1 METVAFVQFKLKDWE
16 SLALLSYLSSPELL
30 EIGSHNED
38 QDVVKYMVILHQPGA
53 TGLCHLSKLSKSN
66 LKMGIFKCL
75 VHNEDSKRVLCT
87 KTMVTCSIS

>member
-38 QDVVKYMVILHQPGA
+38 QDVVKYMVILH
-53 TGLCHLSKLSKSN
+53 
-66 LKMGIFKCL
+66 
-75 VHNEDSKRVLCT
+75 
-87 KTMVTCSIS
+87 